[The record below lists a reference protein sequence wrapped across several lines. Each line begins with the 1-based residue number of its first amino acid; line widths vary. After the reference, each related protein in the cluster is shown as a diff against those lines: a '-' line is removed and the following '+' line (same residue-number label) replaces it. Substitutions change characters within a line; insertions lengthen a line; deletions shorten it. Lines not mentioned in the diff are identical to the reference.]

1 MTITIKINKEVAK
14 KLIDGTIP
22 IPNNGSIT
30 ISVKDANIILGK
42 P

>member
-1 MTITIKINKEVAK
+1 MAITIKITKELAK
-14 KLIDGTIP
+14 KLIDGTVK